1 MMEMQPLEQ
10 YLRDFGD
17 TDDTRETYYLTYLG
31 QTDYIPL
38 KLAEAPNARSELEK
52 EYELELA
59 QREKCREEIRKI
71 RAKRQEKEDNNEPST
86 GNAG

>member
-1 MMEMQPLEQ
+1 MMCEMSPLEW
-10 YLRDFGD
+10 YLERHGD

-38 KLAEAPNARSELEK
+38 KLAENPNARTEPEE
-52 EYELELA
+52 EYESELA

-71 RAKRQEKEDNNEPST
+71 RAKRQENKEGS
-86 GNAG
+86 A